1 MRHNI
6 AAATNIK
13 YKSFDELCGSK
24 CWWSIA
30 LGRIEIFPTKMVE
43 VKQKND
49 IYWVIVK
56 RRILLYTVTNVVK
69 LLLWVLEANW
79 LASVLLDIC
88 STEKQVYLHQRF
100 LAQGYW
106 NKASLKQMF
115 FFCIR
120 WRFSYMDGQLLTQDW
135 CVKVE
140 SLFML
145 FSFQD
150 IKTSCT
156 PKNNRLTS
164 IAYELPLH
172 KHMNGIGLKGA
183 FPVVLWFI
191 YVLVK
196 MYL

>member
-13 YKSFDELCGSK
+13 YKSFDEFCGSK

-100 LAQGYW
+100 LTQGYW

-115 FFCIR
+115 FFFFAYAGDFPTWMDNY
-120 WRFSYMDGQLLTQDW
+120 WRKIDVWRL
-135 CVKVE
+135 KVC
-140 SLFML
+140 
-145 FSFQD
+145 
-150 IKTSCT
+150 SCFFLSRT
-156 PKNNRLTS
+156 
-164 IAYELPLH
+164 
-172 KHMNGIGLKGA
+172 
-183 FPVVLWFI
+183 
-191 YVLVK
+191 
-196 MYL
+196 